1 MTAPSWVAL
10 DGPRHELA
18 EEPTLDGRRVLYVDV
33 ARGEIWHRS
42 RPFTGRPQLLHELP
56 PPVSAARPYHRGIVV
71 ASRMNVLHFGRDGF
85 RSIIAEL
92 PYDPG
97 RWQVNGLVV
106 LPDDTL
112 LLGLLSRDRSEAG
125 ELVRVVDGGA
135 TPVVTG
141 VLAANGLCVD
151 PDGTAVWHIDTYA
164 RTLTR
169 YAASRLAEA
178 AVVARVDGLPGRPDG
193 ICPALA
199 GGVWVAMWDG
209 GLLARIGPE
218 GAVRDTIEV
227 PVARPTCPLQIGSR
241 LIVTTAASPRSDP
254 LDGAVLATAPG
265 FLS

>member
-10 DGPRHELA
+10 DGPRHDLA
-18 EEPTLDGRRVLYVDV
+18 EEPTLDGERVLYVDV
-33 ARGEIWHRS
+33 TRGEIWRRS
-42 RPFTGRPQLLHELP
+42 RAFTGKPQLLHELP
-56 PPVSAARPYHRGIVV
+56 PPVSAARLYRRGIVV
-71 ASRMNVLHFGRDGF
+71 ASRMNVLHLGRDGI
-85 RSIIAEL
+85 RSTIAVL

-112 LLGLLSRDRSEAG
+112 LLGLLSRDRSETG
-125 ELVRVVDGGA
+125 ELVRVVDDCA

-141 VLAANGLCVD
+141 LLAANGLCVD
-151 PDGTAVWHIDTYA
+151 PDGTTVWHIDTYA

-169 YAASRLAEA
+169 YAGSRLDETAL
-178 AVVARVDGLPGRPDG
+178 VASIDGLPGRPDG

-199 GGVWVAMWDG
+199 GGIWVAMWDG
-209 GLLARIGPE
+209 GMLARIGPD

-265 FLS
+265 VLS